1 LQTLVRAAIRP
12 DEQIHFG
19 GHGKPIQSTGGEGT
33 CRDDH
38 APAGMVFDIAGRVDA
53 KHSQSISINMAK
65 VKSFGERIA
74 DALVED
80 GLLTT
85 KQIEELLEQQ
95 KKEGARLIK
104 LIIDK
109 AYVSDQ
115 DLAVSM
121 GRVLN
126 VPPVNLARIA
136 IPPEIFELLP
146 RDTAYNHK
154 VIPVSRLEN
163 KLFLAMADPLN
174 VLALDDVK
182 RLTRLEITPL
192 IASEKAILEKLNAI
206 DASKS
211 SSMEDIIEDAA
222 KQREADEE
230 AGTIENI
237 REAVEDVNL
246 DRLAASTEEAP
257 VIKLA
262 NLIVLQAIKDRAS
275 DIHLEPFEKTV
286 RLRYRVDG
294 VLIDATPPP
303 KQMQLALASRFKIM
317 SNLDIAERRL
327 PQDGRMRVKVSG
339 RDFDLRVSVL
349 PTVHGEKIVLRVLD
363 KTNLSASVD
372 KLGLDPETFKQFRNA
387 IDAPHGLILVT
398 GPTGSGKT
406 TTLYSALNELNNP
419 IYNIVTVEDPVEF
432 QIAGINQVPTKKEIG
447 LTFASALR
455 SILRQDPDIIM
466 IGEIRD
472 TETAEIAI
480 EAALT
485 GHQVLST
492 MHCNDA
498 PGAIARLDDMG
509 IAPFLISSSV
519 ILSCAQRLIRRICSH
534 CKEPVTY
541 PPKMFEDLGIDPAM
555 FAGMQL
561 FRGHGCERC
570 KNSGYAG
577 RMAIIEAMTM
587 SDQIRKLII
596 ARANTRELA
605 KVAISQ
611 GMRTLRMAALD
622 RARDGVSTLEQVLV
636 MTSSH

>member
-1 LQTLVRAAIRP
+1 M
-12 DEQIHFG
+12 
-19 GHGKPIQSTGGEGT
+19 S
-33 CRDDH
+33 
-38 APAGMVFDIAGRVDA
+38 
-53 KHSQSISINMAK
+53 K

-80 GLLTT
+80 GLLSAG
-85 KQIEELLEQQ
+85 QVEELLDQQ
-95 KKEGARLIK
+95 KKQGARLVK
-104 LIIDK
+104 LIIEK
-109 AYVSDQ
+109 AYVSEA
-115 DLAVSM
+115 DLAVCM

-126 VPPVNLARIA
+126 VPPINLARIS
-136 IPPEIFELLP
+136 IPDEMSELLP
-146 RDTAYNHK
+146 RETEYNYK
-154 VIPVSRLEN
+154 VLPISRLEN

-182 RLTRLEITPL
+182 RITKLEISPL
-192 IASEKAILEKLNAI
+192 IASEKAITDKLAAI
-206 DASKS
+206 DSAKGGG
-211 SSMEDIIEDAA
+211 SMEDIIDAA
-222 KQREADEE
+222 QKQSDADADTVESVKEAIEE
-230 AGTIENI
+230 
-237 REAVEDVNL
+237 VNL
-246 DRLAASTEEAP
+246 DKLAASSEEAP

-262 NLIVLQAIKDRAS
+262 NLIIVQAIKDRAS
-275 DIHLEPFEKTV
+275 DIHLEPFEKNM

-294 VLIDATPPP
+294 VLMDATPPP

-317 SNLDIAERRL
+317 SSLDIAERRM

-339 RDFDLRVSVL
+339 KDYDLRVSIL

-363 KTNLSASVD
+363 KSNLSASLD
-372 KLGLDPETFKQFRNA
+372 KLGLDPETFKQFKA
-387 IDAPHGLILVT
+387 AVDAPHGLILVT

-406 TTLYSALNELNNP
+406 TTLYSALNELNSP
-419 IYNIVTVEDPVEF
+419 VFNIVTVEDPVEF
-432 QIAGINQVPTKKEIG
+432 QIPGINQVPTKKDIG
-447 LTFASALR
+447 LTFANALR

-519 ILSCAQRLIRRICSH
+519 ILSCAQRLMRRICSH

-541 PPKMFEDLGIDPAM
+541 PAKMFEDLGIDPVT
-555 FAGMQL
+555 FQGVQL
-561 FRGHGCERC
+561 YRGRGCDRC

-577 RMAIIEAMTM
+577 RLAIIEAMTAT
-587 SDQIRKLII
+587 DQIRKLII
-596 ARANTRELA
+596 ARASTREMA
-605 KVAISQ
+605 KVAVSQ
-611 GMRTLRMAALD
+611 GMKTLRMVGLD
-622 RARDGVSTLEQVLV
+622 RARDGISTLEQVLLL
-636 MTSSH
+636 TSAH

>member
-1 LQTLVRAAIRP
+1 
-12 DEQIHFG
+12 
-19 GHGKPIQSTGGEGT
+19 
-33 CRDDH
+33 
-38 APAGMVFDIAGRVDA
+38 
-53 KHSQSISINMAK
+53 MAK

-80 GLLTT
+80 GLLTS
-85 KQIEELLEQQ
+85 QQVEALLEEQ
-95 KKEGARLIK
+95 KRGGTRLVK
-104 LIIDK
+104 LIIEK
-109 AYVSDQ
+109 SYVSEQ
-115 DLAVSM
+115 DLTVSM

-126 VPPVNLARIA
+126 VPSINLARLA
-136 IPPEIFELLP
+136 VPAEISDLLP
-146 RDTAYNHK
+146 RDAAHNYK
-154 VIPVSRLEN
+154 VVPVSRLEN

-182 RLTRLEITPL
+182 RLTRLEIAPL
-192 IASEKAILEKLNAI
+192 IASEKAILDKLTAI
-206 DASKS
+206 DSAKGG
-211 SSMEDIIEDAA
+211 SMEDIIQDAE
-222 KQREADEE
+222 KQRESEE
-230 AGTIENI
+230 DAS
-237 REAVEDVNL
+237 VETVTETLEEVNL
-246 DRLAASTEEAP
+246 DQLAASSGEAP

-262 NLIVLQAIKDRAS
+262 NLIVVQAIKDHAS
-275 DIHLEPFEKTV
+275 DVHLEPFEKTM

-303 KQMQLALASRFKIM
+303 KQLQLALASRFKIM
-317 SNLDIAERRL
+317 SSLDIAERRL

-339 RDFDLRVSVL
+339 KDFDLRVSVL

-363 KTNLSASVD
+363 KTNLSASID
-372 KLGLDPETFKQFRNA
+372 KLGLDADTFKQVKAA

-432 QIAGINQVPTKKEIG
+432 QIPGINQVPTKKDIG
-447 LTFASALR
+447 LTFANALR

-519 ILSCAQRLIRRICSH
+519 ILSCAQRLIRRICPH

-541 PPKMFEDLGIDPAM
+541 PPKMFEDLGIDLASLNG
-555 FAGMQL
+555 AQL
-561 FRGHGCERC
+561 FRGRGCERC
-570 KNSGYAG
+570 KNSGYSG
-577 RMAIIEAMTM
+577 RMAVIEAMTI

-596 ARANTRELA
+596 ARANTRELG
-605 KVAISQ
+605 KVAVSQ
-611 GMRTLRMAALD
+611 GMRTLRMVALD
-622 RARDGVSTLEQVLV
+622 RAREGISTLEQVMV
-636 MTSSH
+636 MTSAH